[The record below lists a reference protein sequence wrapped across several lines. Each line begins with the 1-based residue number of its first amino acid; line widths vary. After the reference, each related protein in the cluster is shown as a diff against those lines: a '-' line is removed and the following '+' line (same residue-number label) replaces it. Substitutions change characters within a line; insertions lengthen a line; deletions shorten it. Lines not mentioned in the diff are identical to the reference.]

1 MNNKVNSIIMKKIFL
16 SAAIAALALTACNKE
31 NIATQEPVA
40 VKFTNGVITRASGAE
55 WAANDKVGIYMFT
68 TTTTTPYE
76 DNTNVEYTNSVA
88 GTEATFKVQD
98 EASTIYYP
106 VDGTHVDF
114 LSYYPYSSSK
124 VGATDYIYEVD
135 VNSQTD
141 KPAIDLLISN
151 NLTNK
156 SVDTEALKFNFYHAL
171 AQMNVVVKAG
181 ADAPS
186 LEGLEIT
193 VKGLINSA
201 EYDITSDD
209 IDFGTTTA
217 TDLDVLD
224 QNAIIIPQSAAIS
237 FVVKTDDNSEGFE
250 TDAATVK
257 FEQGKS
263 TKITLT
269 LNKTAVSFEGDATIN
284 DWVSSD
290 NDAEFDAEQK

>member
-1 MNNKVNSIIMKKIFL
+1 MKKIFL

-31 NIATQEPVA
+31 KIVDKDPVE
-40 VKFTNGVITRASGAE
+40 VKFANGVITRASGAE
-55 WAANDKVGIYMFT
+55 WAADDKVGIYMFT

-76 DNTNVEYTNSVA
+76 DNANVEYTNSVA
-88 GTEATFKVQD
+88 GSEATFTVVDQL
-98 EASTIYYP
+98 STIYYP
-106 VDGTHVDF
+106 LDGTNVDF

-124 VGATDYIYEVD
+124 VGAADYIYEVD

-156 SVDTEALKFNFYHAL
+156 AADTEALNFNFYHAL

-186 LEGLEIT
+186 LDGLEIT

-201 EYDITSDD
+201 EYNITSDD

-217 TDLDVLD
+217 TDLNVLN

-250 TDAATVK
+250 TTPATVK
-257 FEQGKS
+257 FEQGKI
-263 TKITLT
+263 TKITLA
-269 LNKTAVSFEGDATIN
+269 LNKTTVSLEGDATIN
-284 DWVSSD
+284 NWVNSD